1 MANGYQHGTGS
12 SGDMC
17 RICHEGDERAELVSP
32 CSCSGTMGFVHVSCI
47 EHWLNYRNVDFC
59 EFCGER
65 FQMAAQPITVLRLRI
80 LRWVWRNRKWLR
92 RSLLCDLLCLHVA
105 ILVVMLVGAL
115 LAVLVVYG
123 EGITWDEGFFYV
135 VSIVLLV
142 EFVFRT
148 LRKLRSRY
156 RFLLA

>member
-47 EHWLNYRNVDFC
+47 EHWLNERNVDFC
-59 EFCGER
+59 ELCGER
-65 FQMAAQPITVLRLRI
+65 FQMAAQPITVLRL

-92 RSLLCDLLCLHVA
+92 RSLLCDLLRLLVL
-105 ILVVMLVGAL
+105 ILVAVLVGPL
-115 LAVLVVYG
+115 LAVLAVYG
-123 EGITWDEGFFYV
+123 EGITWDAGFFYV
-135 VSIVLLV
+135 VGVVLLV
-142 EFVFRT
+142 EYVFLT

-156 RFLLA
+156 RFLLV